1 MKRMISRTLLVFS
14 GAAVLLLSACSKT
27 PEQGKHIPKTAA
39 LVLGINSAQVQ
50 DKLVKE
56 GVTVDK
62 LFDAVQ
68 TKDTS
73 SSLGK
78 ALRDAEN
85 SGIDLKGDVFVAMVP
100 GEAGNKG
107 YFMASAKLK
116 DVAKFE
122 AFVKEKSKKEVKAG
136 TDFKYV
142 EDEGAIVGF
151 DKETIIGVFA
161 FDPSDLDRQS
171 AYDEMGAFGDST
183 AAPAAAAPKAVNN
196 VETLNKLFH
205 LKKDESIATVE
216 SFKDVQ
222 KEKGDVFFWM
232 SSEQIYAFNPGTPSG
247 MAALMT
253 GNIKKLT
260 EGAFT
265 TAAAHFESGKI
276 KVNSTSYAGKEM
288 TDIMKKYPME
298 KVNMEMIE
306 NYPSDNI
313 LGFAV
318 MNFDLRMVGEILKL
332 VGMDGLVNMGLAEA
346 QLTLDDVLKA
356 FKGEIAIIG
365 SDFTVKS
372 QPSAWDSTVTTEKP
386 DVKFVFNMKVGDK
399 AAFEKVMSSKMIA
412 PMFSKQGDQYVPQQP
427 MGEVAIS
434 INDKRIL
441 AASDEALLTAYEAGK
456 SKAKLEEVAVNAAK
470 GSVLGMYL
478 DIEKIVNNIPEK
490 EMKELPDSISNDL
503 KGLLKNFTVSSEPF
517 NGKNQKSVLELNF
530 KNESQNTLVQ
540 LVNFTK
546 KMWAYYEA
554 KKAEDEAKWG
564 GDMVTDSAAAVV
576 DTAAAVAPVQ

>member
-39 LVLGINSAQVQ
+39 LVLGINSAQIQ
-50 DKLVKE
+50 EKLVTE
-56 GVTVDK
+56 GLTVDK

-73 SSLGK
+73 NSLGK
-78 ALRDAEN
+78 ALKDAEN
-85 SGIDLKGDVFVAMVP
+85 SGIDLKGDVFIAMVP
-100 GEAGNKG
+100 GEAGSKG
-107 YFMASAKLK
+107 YFTATAKLK
-116 DVAKFE
+116 DAAKFE

-142 EDEGAIVGF
+142 EEDNAIVGF
-151 DKETIIGVFA
+151 DKETLIGVFA
-161 FDPSDLDRQS
+161 FDPSDLDGQS
-171 AYDEMGAFGDST
+171 AYADMDAFGDT
-183 AAPAAAAPKAVNN
+183 TAPAPVAPKAVNN

-205 LKKDESIATVE
+205 LKKDESIAAVE
-216 SFKDVQ
+216 SFKDIQ

-247 MAALMT
+247 MAALMS

-265 TAAAHFESGKI
+265 TAAAHFENGKI

-288 TDIMKKYPME
+288 SEIMKKYPME

-306 NYPSDNI
+306 NYPSENI

-365 SDFTVKS
+365 SDFAVVS
-372 QPSAWDSTVTTEKP
+372 QPSPWDSTVTTEKP

-427 MGEVAIS
+427 MGDVAVS

-456 SKAKLEEVAVNAAK
+456 SKAKLEDVAVKAAK
-470 GSVLGMYL
+470 GSVLGIYL

-490 EMKELPDSISNDL
+490 EMKELPDSIANDL

-546 KMWAYYEA
+546 KMWAYYES
-554 KKAEDEAKWG
+554 KKAEDEAAWAQPS
-564 GDMVTDSAAAVV
+564 DSTAVIDSAVAVP
-576 DTAAAVAPVQ
+576 AP